1 MFRKSV
7 IAALFMGAAFF
18 SAAPIALAQMEPMEP
33 EMQQAFD
40 ALEASLPGTLI
51 NNPLSVDWE
60 MYGED
65 YRAMVV
71 KADIPGGNAYRIR
84 VKKTK
89 DKSWKISA
97 NASVINGVQA
107 GDGIL
112 LVFWGRA
119 RKFDPDSGMSTVN
132 VELHQVE
139 KPYHSVTGDEV
150 VLSDHWQLHHISR
163 VAEKSFT
170 ADEMG
175 VGFSLGDLKQTIEI
189 GQFYVMN
196 LGQNADLSIYPYGS
210 IDPK

>member
-1 MFRKSV
+1 MFRKTVLSAF
-7 IAALFMGAAFF
+7 IISAAFF
-18 SAAPIALAQMEPMEP
+18 SLSPIANAQMQP

-51 NNPLSVDWE
+51 NNPLDVDWE

-84 VKKTK
+84 VKKAK

-97 NASVINGVQA
+97 NAPVINGVKA
-107 GDGIL
+107 GDGVL

-119 RKFDPDSGMSTVN
+119 RKFDKNSGTSTVN
-132 VELHQVE
+132 VELHQIDE
-139 KPYHSVTGDEV
+139 PYHSVAGDEV
-150 VLSDHWQLHHISR
+150 VLNQHWQLHHISR
-163 VAEKSFT
+163 TAEKSFT

-175 VGFSLGDLKQTIEI
+175 VGFSFGDLKQTIEI

-196 LGQNADLSIYPYGS
+196 LGQNADLSIYPHGS